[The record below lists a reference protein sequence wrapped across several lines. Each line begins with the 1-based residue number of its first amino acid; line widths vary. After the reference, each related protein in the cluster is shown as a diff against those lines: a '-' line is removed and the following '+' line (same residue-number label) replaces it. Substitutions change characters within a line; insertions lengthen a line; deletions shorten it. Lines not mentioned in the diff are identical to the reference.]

1 MDYFRV
7 KSIKELSDLHNQSY
21 SNASNSTKSTF
32 LQSLKRIEKLYNL
45 KFPDIKLSFIENPE
59 ELIKKMD
66 ESNYSEN
73 TKLTTI
79 TNILKLLKI
88 VDVPLITY
96 NNWLTIL
103 KDKTE
108 DRHARDADKLKD
120 KLSVLVDFKLIRQTV
135 RDKAHTYEQAE
146 DMEME
151 KYRNFLIFALFSL
164 QIPVRVSNF
173 VGMKVVDNESFMDDK
188 SNYLLLK
195 DDEYKMV
202 FNKYRT
208 SHLIGKKTIN
218 IANETLKFLL
228 DKWLA
233 KYNTSSPNL
242 FIVSNT
248 NRRPMNSKQINEAFK
263 SASKVLMGSELS
275 VDNLRASYMR
285 HIAELDPDLQ
295 DKLEIASILG
305 YVNCD
310 KIEEHA

>member
-7 KSIKELSDLHNQSY
+7 KSINQLSDLHNQSY

-96 NNWLTIL
+96 NHWLTIL

-120 KLSVLVDFKLIRQTV
+120 KLSVLVDFKLIRQSSS
-135 RDKAHTYEQAE
+135 R
-146 DMEME
+146 
-151 KYRNFLIFALFSL
+151 YRS
-164 QIPVRVSNF
+164 QIRRSRRYGN
-173 VGMKVVDNESFMDDK
+173 
-188 SNYLLLK
+188 
-195 DDEYKMV
+195 
-202 FNKYRT
+202 
-208 SHLIGKKTIN
+208 GKIQKLPDIRS
-218 IANETLKFLL
+218 IQ
-228 DKWLA
+228 
-233 KYNTSSPNL
+233 P
-242 FIVSNT
+242 SNT
-248 NRRPMNSKQINEAFK
+248 CES
-263 SASKVLMGSELS
+263 
-275 VDNLRASYMR
+275 
-285 HIAELDPDLQ
+285 
-295 DKLEIASILG
+295 
-305 YVNCD
+305 
-310 KIEEHA
+310 